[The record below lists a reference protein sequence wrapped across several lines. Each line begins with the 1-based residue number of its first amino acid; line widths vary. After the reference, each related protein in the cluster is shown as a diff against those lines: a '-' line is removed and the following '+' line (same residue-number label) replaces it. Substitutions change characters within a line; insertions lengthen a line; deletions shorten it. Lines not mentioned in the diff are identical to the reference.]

1 MMAAATRFASLCGP
15 LLAALV
21 CVACSDDETRPEDRL
36 RAWVDAI
43 DTAAEAKDRSAII
56 DRISPAYGDARG
68 NNRDDINNLLRVYF
82 LRSNRVEFIP
92 DIEEIDIIGGTAAEL
107 TLRVAMAGTTQGM
120 FGIRADAYRFELE
133 LEERDGEWLLISARW
148 SELGRSPH

>member
-1 MMAAATRFASLCGP
+1 MMTAATRFASLCGP
-15 LLAALV
+15 LLVLLCAG
-21 CVACSDDETRPEDRL
+21 CGTDDSGPEDRL

-43 DTAAEAKDRSAII
+43 DDAAEAKDRGAII
-56 DRISPAYGDARG
+56 DRISSAYGDARG

-92 DIEEIDIIGGTAAEL
+92 DIEAIDVFGGTAAEMV
-107 TLRVAMAGTTQGM
+107 LRVAMAGTTPGS

-148 SELGRSPH
+148 AELGQSPH